1 MRAMSDPASTT
12 PTGTTN
18 AGSTTA
24 GSTTAG
30 SARWLAFTLVCV
42 GYLATTTG
50 ESLLAPIYP
59 VAAPELGLDLAG
71 AGIAF
76 AVLASSIAIANL
88 VSGVLL
94 RYRPANQVIAL
105 ALVSSTAGGALA
117 ALGPGA
123 PTFFVSQILLGSG
136 AGLLYPAAIM
146 SIGVF
151 AGPNRR
157 GFAMG
162 VFGVF
167 FSGGLTLAAALA
179 AIGTG
184 IDWRWSFAVGAV
196 LAAVAAVVVWPIRD
210 APRSEPGISL
220 FAGLREVLGVPTAV
234 GVVGGISQYATVS
247 FFPVFAV
254 TVWGVADARAALFLA
269 VGRVLSIPAKLVSGA
284 LADRTGPVQS
294 ARLTGLVLGVCGLVW
309 ALVPWIPLAAIGGIA
324 FTAGVSGLFPLANV
338 LAFERVG
345 RSGGALG
352 AFRSLQLGS
361 GAVAGFLLGTIADAV
376 GLRPTVAVVTCL
388 PIGLLMLRVGRQ
400 ERQSGTAAPTV
411 RGSATAT

>member
-1 MRAMSDPASTT
+1 MRPMSDPTST
-12 PTGTTN
+12 
-18 AGSTTA
+18 ATTA
-24 GSTTAG
+24 GST
-30 SARWLAFTLVCV
+30 RWIAFTLVCV

-59 VAAPELGLDLAG
+59 VAAAELGLDLAG
-71 AGIAF
+71 AGVAF
-76 AVLASSIAIANL
+76 AVLASSIAVANL
-88 VSGVLL
+88 ASGVLL
-94 RYRPANQVIAL
+94 RYRPANQVIAM
-105 ALVSSTAGGALA
+105 ALVASTAGGALA

-123 PTFFVSQILLGSG
+123 TTFFAAQILLGAG

-162 VFGVF
+162 MFGVF

-179 AIGTG
+179 AIGSRV
-184 IDWRWSFAVGAV
+184 DWRWSFGVGAV
-196 LAAVAAVVVWPIRD
+196 LSTIAAVLVWPIRD
-210 APRSEPGISL
+210 APRSEPGIRL

-284 LADRTGPVQS
+284 LADRTGPIRS
-294 ARLTGLVLGVCGLVW
+294 ARLTGAALGACGLVW
-309 ALVPWIPLAAIGGIA
+309 ALVPWVPLAALGGIA

-361 GAVAGFLLGTIADAV
+361 GAVAGFVLGTVAEAV

-388 PIGLLMLRVGRQ
+388 PIGLVLLRTGR
-400 ERQSGTAAPTV
+400 RTTQSGSADPTV

>member
-1 MRAMSDPASTT
+1 MRPVNVPRTSVGETAPGDAST
-12 PTGTTN
+12 
-18 AGSTTA
+18 
-24 GSTTAG
+24 
-30 SARWLAFTLVCV
+30 RWIAFTLVCV

-50 ESLLAPIYP
+50 ESLLAPVYP
-59 VAAPELGLDLAG
+59 VAAPDLGLDLAG
-71 AGIAF
+71 AGLAF
-76 AVLASSIAIANL
+76 AVLASSIAVANL

-105 ALVSSTAGGALA
+105 ALVSSTGGSTLA
-117 ALGPGA
+117 ALGSGST
-123 PTFFVSQILLGSG
+123 TFFVAQVLLGAG

-151 AGPNRR
+151 AGPHRR

-179 AIGTG
+179 AVGTS
-184 IDWRWSFAVGAV
+184 IDWRWSFGIGAV
-196 LAAVAAVVVWPIRD
+196 LSAVATLVVWPIRD
-210 APRSEPGISL
+210 APKSEPGIRL
-220 FAGLREVLGVPTAV
+220 FAGLGRVLGVPTAV

-284 LADRTGPVQS
+284 LADRTGPIQS
-294 ARLTGLVLGVCGLVW
+294 ARLTGLALGACGLVW
-309 ALVPWIPLAAIGGIA
+309 ALVPWIPVAAIGGIA

-361 GAVAGFLLGTIADAV
+361 GAVAGFALGTIADSV

-388 PIGLLMLRVGRQ
+388 PIGLLLLRVG
-400 ERQSGTAAPTV
+400 ESPDQSGTAAPTV
-411 RGSATAT
+411 LGSATAT

>member
-1 MRAMSDPASTT
+1 MRSVSDADT
-12 PTGTTN
+12 PPGNTPPGNTPPGVTSS
-18 AGSTTA
+18 GST
-24 GSTTAG
+24 
-30 SARWLAFTLVCV
+30 RWIAFTLVCV

-50 ESLLAPIYP
+50 ESLLAPVYP

-71 AGIAF
+71 AGVAF
-76 AVLASSIAIANL
+76 AVLASSIAVANL

-105 ALVSSTAGGALA
+105 ALLSSTAGSTLA

-123 PTFFVSQILLGSG
+123 ATFFIAQVLLGSG

-179 AIGTG
+179 AVGTS
-184 IDWRWSFAVGAV
+184 IDWRWSFGIGA
-196 LAAVAAVVVWPIRD
+196 AMSAVAAIIVWPIAD
-210 APRSEPGISL
+210 APRSEAGIRL
-220 FAGLREVLGVPTAV
+220 FAGLRRVLGVPTAV

-254 TVWGVADARAALFLA
+254 TVWGVTDARAALFLA

-284 LADRTGPVQS
+284 LADRTGPIQS
-294 ARLTGLVLGVCGLVW
+294 ARLTGLALGACGLVW
-309 ALVPWIPLAAIGGIA
+309 ALVPWIPLAAVGGMA

-361 GAVAGFLLGTIADAV
+361 GAVAGFVLGTVAESV

-388 PIGLLMLRVGRQ
+388 PIGLLFLRVGRSPD
-400 ERQSGTAAPTV
+400 QSGTTAPTV

>member
-1 MRAMSDPASTT
+1 MPPVNDANHP
-12 PTGTTN
+12 
-18 AGSTTA
+18 GSV
-24 GSTTAG
+24 
-30 SARWLAFTLVCV
+30 RWTAFTLVCV

-50 ESLLAPIYP
+50 ESLLAPVYP
-59 VAAPELGLDLAG
+59 VAAPELGLDLAD

-76 AVLASSIAIANL
+76 AVLASAIAVANL
-88 VSGVLL
+88 ASGILL
-94 RYRPANQVIAL
+94 GYRPANQVIAL
-105 ALVSSTAGGALA
+105 ALVTSTAGGSLA
-117 ALGPGA
+117 AVGSGA
-123 PTFFVSQILLGSG
+123 ATFFAAQILLGAG

-179 AIGTG
+179 AVGSR
-184 IDWRWSFAVGAV
+184 IDWRWSFGIGAA
-196 LAAVAAVVVWPIRD
+196 LAGIAAVVVWPIRD
-210 APRSEPGISL
+210 APRSEPGIGL
-220 FAGLREVLGVPTAV
+220 FAGLRQVLGVPTAV

-269 VGRVLSIPAKLVSGA
+269 AGRVLSIPAKLVSGA
-284 LADRTGPVQS
+284 LADRRGPVRS
-294 ARLTGLVLGVCGLVW
+294 ARLTGAVLGICGLVW
-309 ALVPWIPLAAIGGIA
+309 ALVPWVPLAALGGIA

-361 GAVAGFLLGTIADAV
+361 GAVAGFVLGTIADGV

-388 PIGLLMLRVGRQ
+388 PIGLVLLRVGGPVG
-400 ERQSGTAAPTV
+400 QSGTAAPTV